1 MRYLLFVFFTL
12 ATTSALS
19 EVIKLECNLLIETR
33 YSEGSIRKENSIAT
47 VDINVDNYFQT
58 IKIKNHKLIA
68 IVDSEKTDETVSFSN
83 RSDSGKWELRSEDFN
98 AQKNFRVSTQIRI
111 DRNTGKIF
119 FESRFT
125 DSTGFLNTSGYG
137 DCIKIDTT
145 KRKF

>member
-1 MRYLLFVFFTL
+1 VFFTL